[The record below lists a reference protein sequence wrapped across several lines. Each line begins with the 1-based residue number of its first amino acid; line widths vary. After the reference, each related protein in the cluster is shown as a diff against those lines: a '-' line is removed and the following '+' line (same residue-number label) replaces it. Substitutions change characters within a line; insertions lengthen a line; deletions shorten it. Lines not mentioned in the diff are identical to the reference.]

1 MSKTINVLIVEDH
14 PTMIEGYKGIIR
26 AHYSDEELRFMSV
39 HNCEEAS
46 KVITSPHLFFD
57 VILLDLILP
66 PDEKNKIFSGEDLA
80 MLIQKTSPHTKI
92 MILTSHTET
101 FLLFN
106 LIKKINPEGL
116 LIKSDFGPAEFLLA
130 FKSILQ
136 GKTFYTPM
144 ARQSLKDVCFEN
156 NYLDAYNRKIITLIA
171 KGIATKNLPDHLNI
185 TISAIDKRKALIKDF
200 FNIQRGNDEDIIRE
214 AKKKGFI

>member
-1 MSKTINVLIVEDH
+1 MSKIINVLIVEDH

-26 AHYSDEELRFMSV
+26 PYYSDAELRIISV

-46 KVITSPHLFFD
+46 KAITSPQFFD
-57 VILLDLILP
+57 VILLDVILP
-66 PDEKNKIFSGEDLA
+66 PDEKNKIFTGEDLA
-80 MLIQKTSPHTKI
+80 LLIQKTSPNTKI

-106 LIKKINPEGL
+106 IIKKINPEGL
-116 LIKSDFGPAEFLLA
+116 LIKSDFGPTEFLLA
-130 FKSILQ
+130 FKSVLQ
-136 GKTFYTPM
+136 GKTFYSPM
-144 ARQSLKDVCFEN
+144 ARQSLKDVCVEN

-185 TISAIDKRKALIKDF
+185 TISAIDKRKAQIKDF
-200 FNIQRGNDEDIIRE
+200 FNIQKGNDEDIIRE
-214 AKKKGFI
+214 AKKRGFI